1 MGAILLLTAFATT
14 PLPAHATGGRLV
26 VIVLENKTYT
36 KVMSAPSATPYIHT
50 LVTQGLLFTNYM
62 AVASG
67 SARDYRA
74 MTSGLTTAPPPPP
87 ENVFKAIDAT
97 AGALSWVELEESMT
111 ANCSGAST
119 GVVPGTTHPLYT
131 TMHDPAF
138 MFKANETCM
147 TNAKPLT
154 QSTFTPANLPSLTYL
169 IPNQCDDMHTLPKN
183 GAACPAFD
191 GNYTAPSPM
200 RLSDDWLSRVVP
212 QLLMEPD
219 ITVVLT
225 WDEGTRTNNRIV
237 TLEVG
242 NGVTPGT
249 QNATAYNHYS
259 LEAGMYAFLGLGTPP
274 NNGATAPVLPIPA

>member
-1 MGAILLLTAFATT
+1 MGAILLLTGFAATS
-14 PLPAHATGGRLV
+14 PAAHATGGRLV

-36 KVMSAPSATPYIHT
+36 KVMSAPLATPYIHT
-50 LVTQGLLFTNYM
+50 LVTDGLLFTNYS

-74 MTSGLTTAPPPPP
+74 MTSGLTAAPPPTP
-87 ENVFKAIDAT
+87 ENIFKAIDASG
-97 AGALSWVELEESMT
+97 GALSWVELEESMS

-119 GVVPGTTHPLYT
+119 GPVPGTTHPLYT
-131 TMHDPAF
+131 TMHDPAY
-138 MFKANETCM
+138 MFRANETCM

-154 QSTFTPANLPSLTYL
+154 EDTLTPSTLPSLTYL

-183 GAACPAFD
+183 GATCPAFD
-191 GNYTAPSPM
+191 GEYTATSPM
-200 RLSDDWLSRVVP
+200 KLSDDWLSRVVP
-212 QLLMEPD
+212 QLLNEPD

-249 QNATAYNHYS
+249 QDATAYNHYS

-274 NNGATAPVLPIPA
+274 NNGATATVLPIPA